1 MQKKKIQWHQGFSA
15 ALRITLQEEME
26 FLEIQEEYL
35 LSRKPL
41 QIDILILKK
50 KKELTIRKAI
60 GRIFRRYNII
70 EYKSPEDYLTIND
83 FYKVYAYACVYQSN
97 TDRINEVDPRE
108 LTITFVCSHFPRE
121 MVRHLEEVRGIHTKL
136 AEKGIYYLEGDPIP
150 IQLLITPELSR
161 EESYW
166 MQNLRTDL
174 KAGGEI
180 RELMMRYEQN
190 RKRKD
195 YEDVMDL
202 ITRANWEQ
210 MEEEKKMCDALN
222 ELFAEE
228 LKEADERGR
237 AAGMESGLKAG
248 KESGRTEGIQ
258 LAKQVFRLSRSG
270 VSESEIARQCGIT
283 VEQVKEILE

>member
-108 LTITFVCSHFPRE
+108 RTITFVCSHFPRE
-121 MVRHLEEVRGIHTKL
+121 MVRHLEEVRGIHINL
-136 AEKGIYYLEGDPIP
+136 AGKGIYYLKGDPIP

-195 YEDVMDL
+195 YEAVMDL

>member
-26 FLEIQEEYL
+26 FLEMQEEYL
-35 LSRKPL
+35 LSWKPL

-121 MVRHLEEVRGIHTKL
+121 MVRHLEEVRGIHINL
-136 AEKGIYYLEGDPIP
+136 AGKGIYYLKGDPIP

-195 YEDVMDL
+195 YEAVMDL